1 MEVSLKILFI
11 NSGVDDYLTD
21 GLFHGLRSIL
31 GNSIVDY
38 PRMDYMYKDFP
49 SNKKAVLANGGK
61 TLYGLLDDSDILT
74 EERKDPFSHIN
85 NYDVILVAKPSLT
98 SYQLNYVYYDL
109 KFWARKNKMIV
120 IVDGDDSDRLF
131 QFTNLRDKLF
141 KNTLSLLKLYPNCL
155 YFKREFYG
163 YNNLFGFH
171 SPKYFESFF
180 KKKIQIFPISM
191 SIPKVHIEESAF
203 VYKSKD
209 FTEYIVDQELA
220 LKFNKVHGALGKKNY
235 VFNNEEDYYH
245 DIRNSRYGVTVKRA
259 GWDSLRHYEYASK
272 GTVLCFKNLNMKPSS
287 CAPFGLSNS
296 NCIIYDDATT
306 LLNKIENTSEEQ
318 YRKLSYETIRWV
330 RDYTTEQ
337 VAGRFITQLLN
348 Y

>member
-1 MEVSLKILFI
+1 MNILFLNPGI
-11 NSGVDDYLTD
+11 DDYLCD
-21 GLFHGLRSIL
+21 GLFHGLRML
-31 GNSIVDY
+31 FGTAVVDY
-38 PRMDYMYKDFP
+38 PRLDYMYIDYPLNRKQL
-49 SNKKAVLANGGK
+49 LANRGK
-61 TLYGLLDDSDILT
+61 TLYCLLKDHDDLV
-74 EERKDPFSHIN
+74 EARKSAVEHI
-85 NYDVILVAKPSLT
+85 DE
-98 SYQLNYVYYDL
+98 YDL
-109 KFWARKNKMIV
+109 IVVSKPAMNHKLLTLGEKSFRKKGNTSRMMA
-120 IVDGDDSDRLF
+120 IVDGDDSERLF
-131 QFTNLRDKLF
+131 QYTNLRHKVFNDF
-141 KNTLSLLKLYPNCL
+141 FSLLKLYPNCP

-163 YNNLFGFH
+163 YNNLFGFQL
-171 SPKYFESFF
+171 PKYLESFF

-191 SIPKVHIEESAF
+191 SIPEVHIEDSAF
-203 VYKSKD
+203 MHNKSKD

-220 LKFNKVHGALGKKNY
+220 LLFNKVHGALGQKNY
-235 VFNNEEDYYH
+235 VFNDEEDYYD
-245 DIRNSRYGVTVKRA
+245 DIKESRYGVTVKRA

-296 NCIIYDDATT
+296 NCIIYDDTTT
-306 LLNKIENTSEEQ
+306 LLNKIKNITEEQ